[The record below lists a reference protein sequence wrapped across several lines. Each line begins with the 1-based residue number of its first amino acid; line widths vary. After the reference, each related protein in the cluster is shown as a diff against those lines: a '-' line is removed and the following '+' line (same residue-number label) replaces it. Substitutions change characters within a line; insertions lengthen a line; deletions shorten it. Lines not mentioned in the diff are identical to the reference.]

1 MTRFLLRSEID
12 DILNILPLIPG
23 SNRNS
28 RRKVTEEVKK
38 ALRFDLSQ
46 YKIKEE
52 MIEQLKQIIF
62 KKYVD
67 SLAIP
72 GTPAG
77 IRTAEALGSN
87 TTQTALN
94 SFHFTGTEKGNITGL
109 DQTLENMNATKKE
122 RKNQFTRAHFRNM
135 FTSFVDILKMR
146 KIFVESNVQYL
157 LNERKSH
164 MMTYDQAYNEIFY
177 NLYYRT
183 HNISEDDKINPEIT
197 PYCFELSL
205 DTYKLYQNKILISDV
220 IDALM
225 ERFYTEIK
233 CVAFPTEK
241 GLIHIYPKPEFIPES
256 DNSIKREGV
265 TEEESVKMAIQL
277 FIHNIFAP
285 SLKTIVVKG
294 MSGNKSITAIKVK
307 MMDVVKSYSKFR
319 IDTQEVKDVIQINF
333 YPKKMRENGITFE
346 RFEKYMEFMG
356 YEILYSPVHPN
367 INEGITEEVMLGAY
381 PDYTMVCNLVKMENV
396 SGDNKINRQNLSAV
410 DSYYRDKKGK
420 REEERKEYKRNR
432 GDYEMNGFYYYA
444 QIDGSNYI
452 DIMAHPL
459 IDPNRTIS
467 NNPSQMAKYLG
478 IGVCAKILD
487 ENYSRLN
494 ADSYVNQRH
503 TANLVKF
510 QTSQGS
516 YISVTS
522 RGAARQPIGPMA
534 KASFQEATKCFVQG
548 AAFGVYESTNS
559 VSTSVYIGKRV
570 KLGSGYVNIVPAP
583 NAEELEIYPQIFNKK
598 LYKDNVVTE
607 DLDNNLDN
615 TDEVKDAG
623 QFNMPPNYPPPK
635 MITCIREL
643 PPFFMSLIKTDVYA
657 QIRAILS
664 NNTQTFSVFDFMKSG
679 IKI

>member
-1 MTRFLLRSEID
+1 MTRFLTRDEINN
-12 DILNILPLIPG
+12 ILNNLPLIPG

-38 ALRFDLSQ
+38 ALYFDLSQ
-46 YKIKEE
+46 YKIKPELIQE
-52 MIEQLKQIIF
+52 LSDIIF
-62 KKYVD
+62 TKYVD

-77 IRTAEALGSN
+77 TRTAETLGSN
-87 TTQTALN
+87 TTQSALN

-122 RKNQFTRAHFRNM
+122 RKNQFTRAHFKNM
-135 FTSFVDILKMR
+135 FTSFIDILKMR
-146 KIFVESNVQYL
+146 KIFVESNIHYL
-157 LNERKSH
+157 LNERKSR
-164 MMTYDQAYNEIFY
+164 MLTYEQAYNENFY

-183 HNISEDDKINPEIT
+183 HNIPESERINPETT
-197 PYCFELSL
+197 PYCFELNL
-205 DTYKLYQNKILISDV
+205 DTYKLYQNRILISDV
-220 IDALM
+220 VDSLYAN
-225 ERFYTEIK
+225 FSNEII
-233 CVAFPTEK
+233 CVPFPTEK
-241 GLIHIYPKPEFIPES
+241 GLIHIYPKP
-256 DNSIKREGV
+256 DALLEGEND
-265 TEEESVKMAIQL
+265 TSLKNISEEENTEMMIKL
-277 FIHNIFAP
+277 FIHNFFAP
-285 SLKTIVVKG
+285 QLKNLVVKG
-294 MSGNKSITAIKVK
+294 MRGNKSITAIKVK
-307 MMDVVKSYSKFR
+307 MMDVVKSFTKFR
-319 IDTQEVKDVIQINF
+319 FDTEEVEDIIQINF
-333 YPKKMRENGITFE
+333 YPKKLRENGITFE

-356 YEILYSPVHPN
+356 YKILYSPAHPN
-367 INEGITEEVMLGAY
+367 LDADIKKEVMLG
-381 PDYTMVCNLVKMENV
+381 PFPNFTMVCHLGKMENV
-396 SGDNKINRQNLSAV
+396 LGKTKINRQKLSDV
-410 DSYYRDKKGK
+410 DSYYKEKKFK
-420 REEERKEYKRNR
+420 SDDDRKEEKRGR

-570 KLGSGYVNIVPAP
+570 KLGSGYVTIVPGP
-583 NAEELEIYPQIFNKK
+583 TINELEIYPQIFNKK
-598 LYKDNVVTE
+598 LYKDNVIT
-607 DLDNNLDN
+607 DDADNNLDN
-615 TDEVKDAG
+615 TDDVKDAG
-623 QFNMPPNYPPPK
+623 QFNMPANFPPPK
-635 MITCIREL
+635 MITCVREL
-643 PPFFMSLIKTDVYA
+643 PPFFMSLIKTDIYA
-657 QIRAILS
+657 QIRAVLS
-664 NNTQTFSVFDFMKSG
+664 NNPQTFSVFDFIKSK